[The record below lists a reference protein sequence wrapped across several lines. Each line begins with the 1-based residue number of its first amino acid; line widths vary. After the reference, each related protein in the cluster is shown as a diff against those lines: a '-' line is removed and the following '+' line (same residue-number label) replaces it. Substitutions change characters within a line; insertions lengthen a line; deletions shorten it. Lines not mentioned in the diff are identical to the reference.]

1 MADCK
6 GQFIS
11 CFFVIR
17 KSSGGWKFTLNL
29 KRFNDFIVA
38 SHFKLD
44 DWKTIVRLLSP
55 GDFMA
60 SVDLQEVY
68 LLVPIHQDDRK
79 FLRFRF
85 QGQLFQFR
93 ALPFGLTSA
102 PYIFSKILKLVLST
116 LREKGFLSVLYLDD
130 FLLIAP
136 SFQKYAENISTTT
149 RLLSSLGF
157 LINVHKCVLTPTTP
171 CQFLGF
177 IFDTELFSVSIPPER
192 RHKLLQSTISVLNKK
207 SCKIR

>member
-1 MADCK
+1 MTDCK

-38 SHFKLD
+38 PHFKLE
-44 DWKTIVRLLSP
+44 DWKTVVRLLSP

-60 SVDLQEVY
+60 SVDLQEAY

-93 ALPFGLTSA
+93 ALPFGLASA
-102 PYIFSKILKLVLST
+102 PYIFSEILKPVLST
-116 LREKGFLSVLYLDD
+116 LREKGFLSVVYLDD
-130 FLLIAP
+130 FLFIAP
-136 SFQKYAENISTTT
+136 SFQKCAENISTTT

-157 LINVHKCVLTPTTP
+157 LINVLMDIYMCTHSDYALPVFGLYFRHGTI
-171 CQFLGF
+171 LR
-177 IFDTELFSVSIPPER
+177 FDSAG
-192 RHKLLQSTISVLNKK
+192 KK
-207 SCKIR
+207 T